1 MEGFNT
7 PAGSGDYSDP
17 LANAAEDIRKR
28 CGSEVQVYWDGEN
41 RSADYDVH
49 KLKVIARDL
58 PMVFP
63 VEHDVLVERGK
74 PYEGFLDTVAAQV
87 SEALK
92 GEAPTPPTS

>member
-17 LANAAEDIRKR
+17 LASAADDIRKR
-28 CGSEVQVYWDGEN
+28 CGSEVEVYWDGEN

-58 PMVFP
+58 PLVFP

-74 PYEGFLDTVAAQV
+74 PYEGFLETVVGQVREVLQGKAA
-87 SEALK
+87 
-92 GEAPTPPTS
+92 PPATS